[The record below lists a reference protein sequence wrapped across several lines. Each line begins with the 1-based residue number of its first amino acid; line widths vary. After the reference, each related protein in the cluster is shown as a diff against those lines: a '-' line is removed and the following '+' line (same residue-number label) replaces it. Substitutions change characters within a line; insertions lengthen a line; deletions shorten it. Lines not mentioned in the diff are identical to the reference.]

1 MPPAVVTL
9 NPCPLLD
16 VPAGPTL
23 DDLLDAWIVN
33 AGRYRECAA
42 RVECA
47 RTALTGEGACAMGM
61 AEP

>member
-1 MPPAVVTL
+1 VLL
-9 NPCPLLD
+9 NPCPQLV

-33 AGRYRECAA
+33 AGTYGECAA

-47 RTALTGEGACAMGM
+47 RIALTGEGGACALGM